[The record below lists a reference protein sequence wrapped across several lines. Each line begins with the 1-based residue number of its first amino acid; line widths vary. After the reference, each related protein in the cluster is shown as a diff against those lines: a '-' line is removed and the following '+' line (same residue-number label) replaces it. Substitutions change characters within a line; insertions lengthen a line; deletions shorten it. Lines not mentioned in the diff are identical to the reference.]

1 MRLLLRTTPIIS
13 QGDLLVKHFFKK
25 NKKEREL
32 FFPLLSLKS
41 HNLKT
46 EIQKKI
52 NQKQFGVPLLK
63 QPIGAE
69 RLNVVNVWN
78 IRGFVGEYRAQ
89 NSKNLF
95 HFYSS
100 FLLGFVC
107 PLMI

>member
-1 MRLLLRTTPIIS
+1 MLFLRTTPIIS

-32 FFPLLSLKS
+32 FFPLLLLKS
-41 HNLKT
+41 HHLKT

-63 QPIGAE
+63 QPISAE
-69 RLNVVNVWN
+69 RLNVVNVGN
-78 IRGFVGEYRAQ
+78 IWGFVGEHRAQ
-89 NSKNLF
+89 NSNNLF